1 MKFYWKIL
9 EKNKRI
15 KITKI
20 KEKRIKQKIIIDY
33 FLLTKWLKLNKKY
46 IEENG
51 NKNQELKREIESKEK
66 EKVRISER
74 CAEKCPKKIIHK
86 QN

>member
-1 MKFYWKIL
+1 MEFCWKIL

-20 KEKRIKQKIIIDY
+20 KEKWRKQKIIIDY

-46 IEENG
+46 INSFIVLDFTLKYWY
-51 NKNQELKREIESKEK
+51 NLYWDAIDRLYVFKKSNQY
-66 EKVRISER
+66 V
-74 CAEKCPKKIIHK
+74 
-86 QN
+86 